1 MEVEAFE
8 RARAFDSATI
18 IRQNEMIEGQ
28 RREIDRLKAENRQL
42 SEELNTCVKSQGD
55 GKPSRVE

>member
-1 MEVEAFE
+1 
-8 RARAFDSATI
+8 
-18 IRQNEMIEGQ
+18 MIEGQ

>member
-8 RARAFDSATI
+8 RARAFDSETI
-18 IRQNEMIEGQ
+18 IRQNEMIAEQ
-28 RREIDRLKAENRQL
+28 RRELDRLREENRKL
-42 SEELNTCVKSQGD
+42 SDELNACVRSQGD